1 MYIAAHIFLK
11 LYSCTLLYS
20 CTVYSATSLNLTY
33 VSDSKYLTMSSMKRP
48 RTHSEN
54 RAVVCGLCYK
64 KSKDMR
70 KISANHLNQ
79 LHTLVETQYSLED
92 PRFQTV
98 LCSGCV
104 KVLSVYSKAPDKPEA
119 GRKLRI
125 PIYKNLTPPPAHN
138 TRNSEASPCPCTVC
152 DIARQN
158 LLPGS
163 DKPPMLECHWLILF
177 PHYTYPYKKVQ
188 AQSVISIIIYFYF

>member
-1 MYIAAHIFLK
+1 
-11 LYSCTLLYS
+11 
-20 CTVYSATSLNLTY
+20 
-33 VSDSKYLTMSSMKRP
+33 MSHSKRP

-54 RAVVCGLCYK
+54 RAVICGLCYK

-70 KISANHLNQ
+70 KISANHVNQ
-79 LHTLVETQYSLED
+79 LHMLVDSQYSLED
-92 PRFQTV
+92 PRYQTV

-104 KVLSVYSKAPDKPEA
+104 KVLSVYSKAHDKTEV

-125 PIYKNLTPPPAHN
+125 PMYKNLTPPPAHN
-138 TRNSEASPCPCTVC
+138 TRNSEASPCPCTMC

-163 DKPPMLECHWLILF
+163 DKPPMLMRHWLILF
-177 PHYTYPYKKVQ
+177 PDYTYPYTQVQ
-188 AQSVISIIIYFYF
+188 TQSVISIIIHYYFYNRSRL